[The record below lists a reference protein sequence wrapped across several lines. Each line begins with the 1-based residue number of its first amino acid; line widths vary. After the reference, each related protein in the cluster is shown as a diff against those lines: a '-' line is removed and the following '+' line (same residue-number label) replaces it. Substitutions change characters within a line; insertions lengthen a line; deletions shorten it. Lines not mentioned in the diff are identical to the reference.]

1 MISPLGWK
9 TAVSEHRFFSFSDTG
24 WKLGGWQSILES
36 PLEVIKSTVQPKKRG
51 SLVEPGRVMG
61 LSVCFAAL
69 SYAKND
75 TQGLSLHLCGAW
87 FSPGVSSFTIPEQKE
102 DNFFLILLHCP
113 CCSSKEHKRP
123 LQGTASATT
132 NNNKKC
138 GKLEGFKDAT
148 MACHPPSTALG
159 VRELKKKNQNIGLQS
174 ICFTE
179 ETDNKPKNDLML
191 CPREGYKCKWGRK
204 EGRLTGVGGLA
215 LKAQLDFKQSLQPWQ
230 YLQEEHSR
238 KNPAIAK
245 APGRETTGRPER
257 VDQNGME
264 GERRKG
270 QRRLHPAIREKRKPG
285 VWATLA

>member
-1 MISPLGWK
+1 M
-9 TAVSEHRFFSFSDTG
+9 SEA
-24 WKLGGWQSILES
+24 
-36 PLEVIKSTVQPKKRG
+36 
-51 SLVEPGRVMG
+51 GRIQRCHNG
-61 LSVCFAAL
+61 LSPPFH
-69 SYAKND
+69 S
-75 TQGLSLHLCGAW
+75 TWG
-87 FSPGVSSFTIPEQKE
+87 
-102 DNFFLILLHCP
+102 
-113 CCSSKEHKRP
+113 KR
-123 LQGTASATT
+123 
-132 NNNKKC
+132 
-138 GKLEGFKDAT
+138 
-148 MACHPPSTALG
+148 
-159 VRELKKKNQNIGLQS
+159 VKKKNQNIGLQS

-191 CPREGYKCKWGRK
+191 CRPREGYKCKWGRK

-245 APGRETTGRPER
+245 APGRETTGRPIW